1 MDDIFLN
8 MIKIGLI
15 DKPDNVD
22 IASWWSDPIL
32 DAITQEEHK
41 RLEKLVHETC
51 LELRPI
57 LERMEQKVIL
67 QNMLSR
73 KQMLN

>member
-1 MDDIFLN
+1 MDNYLFDI
-8 MIKIGLI
+8 IKIVLI
-15 DKPDNVD
+15 DKPYSVD
-22 IASWWSDPIL
+22 TASWWSDPIL
-32 DAITQEEHK
+32 DGMTQEERK
-41 RLEKLVHETC
+41 RLEMLVHEIC